1 MIVLPTD
8 FEQEILP
15 YMDETS
21 PTPKEVLVTRIK
33 ERAWMKSNFKSV
45 LNYLYSL
52 NGQLFFLDDSGHIR
66 IAGSEFY

>member
-8 FEQEILP
+8 FEAEILP
-15 YMDETS
+15 FMDETS

-45 LNYLYSL
+45 LNYLFSL
-52 NGQLFFLDDSGHIR
+52 NAQLFFKDDHGHIQV
-66 IAGSEFY
+66 AGCDYY